1 MGQSGLAR
9 WLCVSRP
16 RGVRGSISVG
26 WLITVIGLVLAT
38 VAGVLLGSTGASANK
53 GMLVAGMVMLVLG
66 ALMAVLGV
74 SGNSRLASLRGE
86 VESLARHPGRATK
99 RQERAHAPGVLPLV
113 GELLIHK
120 HHMITERD
128 LARALLRQRE
138 TGGRLGR
145 VLVEMGL
152 VKWQDLAQVLEDQL
166 SYGDPW
172 HRGHRAEQPVGHKS
186 EVG

>member
-1 MGQSGLAR
+1 
-9 WLCVSRP
+9 V
-16 RGVRGSISVG
+16 GS
-26 WLITVIGLVLAT
+26 LITVIGLVLAT
-38 VAGVLLGSTGASANK
+38 VAGVLLGRLGAGANK
-53 GMLVAGMVMLVLG
+53 GTLVAGAVMLVLG

-99 RQERAHAPGVLPLV
+99 RQERAHAPGVLPLL
-113 GELLIHK
+113 GELLVHK
-120 HHMITERD
+120 YHLITERD
-128 LARALLRQRE
+128 LARALARQRE

-145 VLVEMGL
+145 VLVEMNL
-152 VKWQDLAQVLEDQL
+152 VKWPDLARVLEDQL

-172 HRGHRAEQPVGHKS
+172 HRGRPAEQPVGHKS